1 MDYTVITKEQADLIR
16 GFVADDIYEGFA
28 ENNRFAVCA
37 TRENVLCG
45 VGVFDAKMF
54 MEIVDIVV
62 LPQYR
67 GKLEGKLLNIIMGTF
82 AGLPCE
88 AVKMDVYEGPE
99 TEELKKALVDNGFK
113 ETGKSI
119 LYRFNMKDMYN
130 NPRFGNVSDTEGI
143 YSLFE
148 VSDRAKKV
156 FSNMLIQK
164 GLYSN
169 FLSEDISD
177 TLSTVYLQDD
187 RIMGCVLVQIMDEAS
202 FYVEFVYVDERAKK
216 HALPAMLRESAGA
229 VAAYY
234 QETGADGFILATN
247 ETARDL
253 VDKTLPNAYI
263 VDVYT
268 TYIN

>member
-1 MDYTVITKEQADLIR
+1 MDYTVITKEQARLIR

-37 TRENVLCG
+37 TKENTLCG
-45 VGVFDAKMF
+45 VGVFDAKTF

-62 LPQYR
+62 LPQYT
-67 GKLEGKLLNIIMGTF
+67 GKLEGKLLNIIMGAF

-99 TEELKKALVDNGFK
+99 TEALRKALVDNGFK
-113 ETGKSI
+113 ESGKSV
-119 LYRFNMKDMYN
+119 LYRFSMEDMYN
-130 NPRFGNVSDTEGI
+130 NPRFGNVTVREGI
-143 YSLFE
+143 HSLFE
-148 VSDRAKKV
+148 VSDGVKKV

-177 TLSTVYLQDD
+177 TLSTVYVQDG
-187 RIMGCVLVQIMDEAS
+187 RIMGCVLVQIMDEES

-216 HALPAMLRESAGA
+216 HALPAMLRESADA

-247 ETARDL
+247 KTAVEM

-263 VDVYT
+263 VDINT